1 MAAQTGGAAAGMN
14 PAHLKAAQA
23 SLPVFLEAMWHVS
36 VVDIER
42 TLGAV
47 LHKVCR
53 DHSVDEAT
61 RNKRA
66 EALRELGAIFMKASS
81 SKGGSKDARA
91 RVEEIVRLMAPPPGA
106 STAGTS
112 AGAAPEQ
119 HSASVPTAGVAAA
132 RAAAAK
138 EDEANRKRVFT
149 IAELRKMKVSELKKL
164 MRARGVDVTMANEKE
179 EFIQIL
185 LKLQTGA

>member
-1 MAAQTGGAAAGMN
+1 M
-14 PAHLKAAQA
+14 
-23 SLPVFLEAMWHVS
+23 
-36 VVDIER
+36 
-42 TLGAV
+42 
-47 LHKVCR
+47 
-53 DHSVDEAT
+53 
-61 RNKRA
+61 
-66 EALRELGAIFMKASS
+66 
-81 SKGGSKDARA
+81 
-91 RVEEIVRLMAPPPGA
+91 
-106 STAGTS
+106 
-112 AGAAPEQ
+112 
-119 HSASVPTAGVAAA
+119 PTAGVAAA